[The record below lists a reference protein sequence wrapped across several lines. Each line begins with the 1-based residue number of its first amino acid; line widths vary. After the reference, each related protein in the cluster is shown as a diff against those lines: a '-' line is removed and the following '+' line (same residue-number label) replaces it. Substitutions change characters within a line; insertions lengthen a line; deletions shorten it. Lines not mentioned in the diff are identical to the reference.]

1 MQTWKLSLMNL
12 LLQERDGLGK
22 HQNLT
27 DMDNFAAT
35 LSQIVHADVTQQALQ
50 SPLELGK

>member
-1 MQTWKLSLMNL
+1 MNL